1 MTMGAKAFLDTHVL
15 LRATI
20 ERMPFYPEAKQLLF
34 EQQEKQ
40 IELWISRQILREYI
54 AYVTRPQTFMQPLT
68 IEEIT
73 KRLTS
78 FAATFRIA
86 DETASVTTQLL
97 MLLKEHSTGGKQVH
111 DANVVATMLAYGID
125 TLLTTNLKDMNR
137 FANKIKIILLETNT
151 DDHAH

>member
-1 MTMGAKAFLDTHVL
+1 MTRGAKAFLDTNVL

-20 ERMPFYPEAKQLLF
+20 EMMPLYAEAKQLVY
-34 EQQEKQ
+34 EQREQQ

-54 AYVTRPQTFMQPLT
+54 AYVTRPQTFMQPLS
-68 IEEIT
+68 IGEIT
-73 KRLTS
+73 ERLTS

-97 MLLKEHSTGGKQVH
+97 ALLKEHPTGGKQVH

-137 FANKIKIILLETNT
+137 FANKIKIIPLETKSL
-151 DDHAH
+151 